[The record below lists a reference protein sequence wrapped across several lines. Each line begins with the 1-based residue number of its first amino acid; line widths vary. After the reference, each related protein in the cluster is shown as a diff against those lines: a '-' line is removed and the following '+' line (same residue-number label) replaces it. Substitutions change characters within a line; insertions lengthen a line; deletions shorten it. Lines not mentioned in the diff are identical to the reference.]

1 MTKLAGLTTYG
12 GTSLV
17 SNVEYRERVL
27 RLEGALVREFG
38 EGDPDI
44 IAPIYGDL
52 DSKLIEGDVWLTG

>member
-38 EGDPDI
+38 EGD
-44 IAPIYGDL
+44 L
-52 DSKLIEGDVWLTG
+52 DSKLIEGDVWLTGQ